1 MENKQTLRLQSSP
14 AVAFDVSEDKI
25 ESSEN
30 QAGRRNPEKLGDEYQ
45 SEKTAEGYLSEKTAE
60 GYQTHESEDTEVS
73 DPKEI
78 PSKSEKS
85 NDENGNEQEE
95 YVTGLKALLIL
106 GAVTG
111 ACFILLLDTSI
122 ISTVRLPSPDVS
134 CRVLIL
140 Q

>member
-1 MENKQTLRLQSSP
+1 MLLKI
-14 AVAFDVSEDKI
+14 KI
-25 ESSEN
+25 ESSEK
-30 QAGRRNPEKLGDEYQ
+30 QAGRATLRTWDENQ

-60 GYQTHESEDTEVS
+60 GYQTHESEDTVVS

-122 ISTVRLPSPDVS
+122 ISTVRLPSPGVS